1 MVWRARVFSG
11 ASIMVMGSGKVTT
24 LHPQGL
30 GDPELPPMLEAE
42 PSLSEDYSSAVYRDG
57 DPL

>member
-1 MVWRARVFSG
+1 VFSG
-11 ASIMVMGSGKVTT
+11 ASIVVMGSGKVTM